1 MQNNLTKPEIK
12 NKIDNL
18 EKYFSKYKNGTSSKK
33 LEDVKQNLDKQ
44 EYKIAVVANMSSGK
58 STFIN
63 ALFGKE
69 VLPAFN
75 HATTDSATLYTQ
87 NQI

>member
-1 MQNNLTKPEIK
+1 MQNSLKKPEIK
-12 NKIDNL
+12 NQIENL

-33 LEDVKQNLDKQ
+33 LEEIKQKLDNQ

-63 ALFGKE
+63 
-69 VLPAFN
+69 
-75 HATTDSATLYTQ
+75 
-87 NQI
+87 